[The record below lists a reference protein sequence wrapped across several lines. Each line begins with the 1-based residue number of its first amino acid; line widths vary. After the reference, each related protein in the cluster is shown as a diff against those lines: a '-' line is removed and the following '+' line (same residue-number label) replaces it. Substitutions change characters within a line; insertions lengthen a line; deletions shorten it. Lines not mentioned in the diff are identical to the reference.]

1 MLTYHYWVN
10 IFSTG
15 KNMINNKYITIPELA
30 KLLGVSRI
38 AIYNRVKKGQIP
50 ATKIGKTYIITDQTV
65 ANILGKKVT
74 RRGKKLIDN
83 AVHKT
88 VQEYGEVLKKLSKES

>member
-1 MLTYHYWVN
+1 MAN
-10 IFSTG
+10 E
-15 KNMINNKYITIPELA
+15 KYFTIPELA

-50 ATKIGKTYIITDQTV
+50 ATKIGRTYIITDQTI

-74 RRGKKLIDN
+74 SSGKKRIDA
-83 AVHKT
+83 AVRKT
-88 VQEYGEVLKKLSKES
+88 VREYGEVLKKLGKE

>member
-1 MLTYHYWVN
+1 MAN
-10 IFSTG
+10 E
-15 KNMINNKYITIPELA
+15 KYITIPELA

-50 ATKIGKTYIITDQTV
+50 ATKIGRTYVITDHAI

-74 RRGKKLIDN
+74 RRGKERIDA
-83 AVHKT
+83 AVRRT
-88 VQEYGEVLKKLSKES
+88 VREYGEVLKQLGKE

>member
-1 MLTYHYWVN
+1 MAN
-10 IFSTG
+10 E
-15 KNMINNKYITIPELA
+15 KYFTIPELA

-50 ATKIGKTYIITDQTV
+50 ATKIGRIYVITDQTI

-74 RRGKKLIDN
+74 RRGKERIDA
-83 AVHKT
+83 AVRKT
-88 VQEYGEVLKKLSKES
+88 VREYGEVLKQLGKE